1 MKKKKT
7 LLGIFLVPVL
17 VIVLLQGI
25 FPFMTL
31 ILSGIKSSLESNIIH
46 MDSHMV
52 ENRQVVL
59 ENDMLERWRSVYKE
73 SSGLSDALEEV
84 LQEQKCQVKDFLG
97 SDTMQETYL
106 EKIFPDMV
114 EALQYNMTSG
124 LFLVL
129 ANDQGTDSSARYN
142 GFWVRDSDP
151 QNKTSTH
158 TDLLFEKGNKK
169 LAQEMQ
175 LSLDTTWSTEFHLK
189 GAGKSSADDFYYQPY
204 EAAVSHPD
212 IDMANL
218 GFWSRAFVLEN
229 NSLDNH
235 KMITYSVPLI
245 YEKTVYGVIG
255 IEIAESYLGNYFPVR
270 ELDESLNAGYAL
282 AICKE
287 DGTYESVA
295 GKGALYDIVSRDKSR
310 FKLKKSAT
318 DGLYQVED
326 AKVGKQNIY
335 AVIEPLKIYS
345 SNVPYQDTQWVMCGF
360 VTENSIYGM
369 GRSVYLK
376 MIVAILASVL
386 LTVIFVYLLV
396 RYVTKPVYRLMESV
410 RGGVRGIRAF
420 QVSGIAEID
429 ELHDVVEKLTDAQRM
444 TQQQLLEEKER
455 YRIAV
460 ESSQDMFFTYSRKE
474 KILELVNSNGFD
486 GVWNCKKDR
495 EMIDNNC
502 IYPAD
507 REKVFDVIEQAGG
520 LLDIDF
526 RLRMFQNQEYQW
538 VNLSGSVRQDEQGDY
553 DRIVGCIHNIHQQ
566 KMLEEAQKN
575 NGNEDQVTSF
585 YRLEYG
591 MDMIGKVRKDMPS
604 GSLALLDIEKFY
616 HIKKQYGLVFGD
628 IIVEQL
634 AKIVLHQ
641 CQISGYTN
649 AVYIR
654 AGEDQILLW
663 MPQISVARAASTVQ
677 TICFEFGRLTNEKY
691 LTLQL
696 FGGITYLDDDS
707 LLTQAV
713 SEVKKAVDV
722 SENSHKNIHIYQE
735 LSEEEIN
742 RSTELPFQK
751 IDSVDRLRNASLTSI
766 AMNLLD
772 KGEMTVVLDILALKL
787 RERYHMTNLVVTNYN
802 REYMVNSIG
811 YCWREQNRFRKDHGM
826 VRCKESDYRAFRDRE
841 KMQEIGRIREGCG
854 TDPVIGKFVQD
865 HRGLIY
871 HMMEN
876 EHYTGSILFLDVDME
891 SVCSEEEMKCFNEI
905 SAIIQ
910 NRIQLQRH
918 DMSAQA
924 KSDFLARMSHEIRT
938 PMNGIIGMTEIA
950 LKETQTEEERMDCL
964 EKIRA
969 SSNFLLA
976 LLNDILDMSKI
987 ESGKMRLVQENCNL
1001 SEMMDNLVALME
1013 ARMAE
1018 KHLTFTQ
1025 NIRLKHHWF
1034 TGDEVRI
1041 NQVLVNLLSNAVK
1054 YTGEGGHV
1062 RLDVIESET
1071 KDQGF
1076 SEISFAVEDDGIG
1089 IPKEK
1094 QQLIFQSFEQAD
1106 ESENAR
1112 TQGTGLG
1119 LAISRK
1125 LVYMMDSDIKLDST
1139 PGQGSRFYFTLRLP
1153 VLSEDQIV
1161 DPEKE
1166 STLYFQGRRVLVVE
1180 DNALNMEI
1188 IRTILEEMQLSVEE
1202 AHNGKEAVQRMKKAE
1217 DGSFDLILMDI
1228 MMPEMDGLEAT
1239 RTIRKLPQE
1248 ICHTIPIIAMSANA
1262 FEEDVKRSLAS
1273 GMNGHLSKPINV
1285 RRLREVLSHLWDSEN
1300 AETEAEG

>member
-1 MKKKKT
+1 M
-7 LLGIFLVPVL
+7 GIFLIPIL
-17 VIVLLQGI
+17 AIVLLQGI

-73 SSGLSDALEEV
+73 SGGLSDALEEV
-84 LQEQKCQVKDFLG
+84 LQEQDSSVADFLG
-97 SDTMQETYL
+97 SDHLQDAYL
-106 EKIFPDMV
+106 EKIFPNMV
-114 EALQYNMTSG
+114 ESLQYNTTSG
-124 LFLVL
+124 LFMVL
-129 ANDQGTDSSARYN
+129 ANDRKTDTDGQYN
-142 GFWVRDSDP
+142 GFWIRDSDP
-151 QNKTSTH
+151 QNKTTTH
-158 TDLLFEKGNKK
+158 TDLLFEKGSKN
-169 LAQEMQ
+169 LAQKLQ
-175 LSLDTTWSTEFHLK
+175 LSLDTTWSTDFHLK

-212 IDMANL
+212 TDMTNL

-229 NSLDNH
+229 NPLDNH

-245 YEKTVYGVIG
+245 YNKTVYGVVG
-255 IEIAESYLGNYFPVR
+255 IEIADSYLGNYFPVR

-282 AICKE
+282 AVCKD

-295 GKGALYDIVSRDKSR
+295 GKGALYDIVSREAGS
-310 FKLKKSAT
+310 FELKKIGK
-318 DGLYQVED
+318 DGLYRVKG
-326 AKVGKQNIY
+326 ARVGKQNIY
-335 AVIEPLKIYS
+335 AVTEPLELYS
-345 SNVPYQDTQWVMCGF
+345 NHVPYQDTTWVMCGF

-369 GRSVYLK
+369 GRSVYVK
-376 MIVAILASVL
+376 MIVAILGSVL
-386 LTVIFVYLLV
+386 LAVILVYLLV
-396 RYVTKPVYRLMESV
+396 RYVTGPVYRLMESV

-420 QVSGIAEID
+420 QDSGIVEID

-460 ESSQDMFFTYSRKE
+460 ESSQDMFFTYNRKE
-474 KILELVNSNGFD
+474 KILEMVNSNGFD
-486 GVWNCKKDR
+486 GVWDCKKDR

-502 IYPAD
+502 IHPAD
-507 REKVFDVIEQAGG
+507 KEKVFDVVGQAGSM
-520 LLDIDF
+520 LDIDF
-526 RLRMFQNQEYQW
+526 RLRMLPDQEYEW
-538 VNLSGSVRQDEQGDY
+538 VNLTGSVRQDENGEY

-566 KMLEEAQKN
+566 KLLEEAQKN
-575 NGNEDQVTSF
+575 SENEDRITSF

-591 MDMIGKVRKDMPS
+591 MDMIQRARQDMPS
-604 GSLALLDIEKFY
+604 GSLVLLDIEKF
-616 HIKKQYGLVFGD
+616 HRIKEQYGLVFGD

-634 AKIVLHQ
+634 AHIALRQ
-641 CQISGYTN
+641 CQMSGHTDV
-649 AVYIR
+649 VYVR
-654 AGEDQILLW
+654 AGDDQLLLW
-663 MPQISVARAASTVQ
+663 MPRLLASRAASTIH
-677 TICFEFGRLTNEKY
+677 TICFEFSRLTNEKY

-696 FGGITYLDDDS
+696 AGGITYLDENSS
-707 LLTQAV
+707 LPKAV
-713 SEVKKAVDV
+713 SEAKLATEV
-722 SENSHKNIHIYQE
+722 SGYSPKNIHIYQE
-735 LSEEEIN
+735 LSEEELG
-742 RSTELPFQK
+742 RVTEHPFLE
-751 IDSVDRLRNASLTSI
+751 IDSVDRLRNVSLSAV

-787 RERYHMTNLVVTNYN
+787 RERYQMTNLVVTNYN
-802 REYMVNSIG
+802 REYMVNSVG
-811 YCWREQNRFRKDHGM
+811 YCWRDKESYKDDYGM
-826 VRCKESDYRAFRDRE
+826 KRCRESDYRYFRDHE
-841 KMQEIGRIREGCG
+841 KMQEIGQIRKECSE
-854 TDPVIGKFVQD
+854 DPVIGDFVQD
-865 HRGLIY
+865 HNGLMY

-876 EHYTGSILFLDVDME
+876 EHYTGSILFLDVDMQE
-891 SVCSEEEMKCFNEI
+891 DNEADLKCFNEI

-950 LKETQTEEERMDCL
+950 LKEAQTEEKRIDCL
-964 EKIRA
+964 EKIKG

-1001 SEMMDNLVALME
+1001 SEMMDNLVALMDS
-1013 ARMAE
+1013 RMAE
-1018 KHLTFTQ
+1018 KNLTFTQ
-1025 NIRLKHHWF
+1025 NICLKHQWF

-1054 YTGEGGHV
+1054 YTGQGGHV

-1071 KDQGF
+1071 EESGV
-1076 SEISFAVEDDGIG
+1076 SEISFAVGDDGIG
-1089 IPKEK
+1089 IAKEK

-1112 TQGTGLG
+1112 KQGSGLG
-1119 LAISRK
+1119 LAISRN

-1139 PGQGSRFYFTLRLP
+1139 PGKGSRFYFTLRLP
-1153 VLSEDQIV
+1153 VLSEDQIA

-1166 STLYFQGRRVLVVE
+1166 SELYFQGRRVLVVE

-1188 IRTILEEMQLSVEE
+1188 IRTILEEMQLTVEE
-1202 AHNGKEAVQRMKKAE
+1202 AHNGREALQRMKKAE

-1239 RTIRKLPQE
+1239 RRIRSLPQE
-1248 ICHTIPIIAMSANA
+1248 ICHTVPIIAMSANA

-1273 GMNGHLSKPINV
+1273 GMNAHLSKPINV
-1285 RRLREVLSHLWDSEN
+1285 RKLKDVLSHLWDSEN
-1300 AETEAEG
+1300 IEIEAEG